1 MEPIYLYDTT
11 LRDGTQGENITFS
24 ADEKVKIAL
33 RLDDIGIHYIEGGWP
48 GSNPKDMQFF
58 DLAKRVS
65 FKNARLVA
73 FGSTR
78 KPGTTPEQDPN
89 LQALLASGTPT
100 VTIFGKSWD
109 MHVEEIMANSLEENL
124 AMINHSVGYLKSNGR
139 ETIYDA
145 EHFFDG
151 YKHNPDYAVQTL
163 FAALDGGADFI
174 VLCDTNG
181 GTLPFEIDS
190 IFKEV
195 QQLLVDRDDAG
206 SNDITVKLGI
216 HTHNDCGLA
225 VANTITAVH
234 AGAVM
239 VQGTING
246 YGERCGNADL
256 TSVVPV
262 LDLKMNKPC
271 ISGDNLK
278 KLKPLSRYISET
290 ANQVPV
296 NNRPFVGKSAFAH
309 KGGIHVSAIMKAP
322 KAYEHMDPALVGN
335 QRRVLVSDMSGKS
348 NVVYKARELGIELDT
363 NGYDSSKIVSEIKQL
378 EQQGY
383 QFDVADGSFKI
394 LMEKFTD
401 QFEPLFTLES
411 FRVTI
416 EKDKDQPCSSQAT
429 MKISVGGKEEIT
441 AAEGYG
447 PVSALDNALRKAL
460 DRFFPDLDTMRLVDF
475 KVRVIDGNRATAAKV
490 RVFIESRDQD
500 KIWSTIGVSE
510 IRIRSGV
517 PSGYQ
522 KTSSKPAGRH
532 WPTAFNSNW
541 QVKIKFAAAMS
552 RHRKNC
558 RFLISNQIRI
568 IVSKESTID

>member
-1 MEPIYLYDTT
+1 MEPFYLYDTT

-65 FKNARLVA
+65 LKNARLVA

-89 LQALLASGTPT
+89 LQALLDSETPT

-124 AMINHSVGYLKSNGR
+124 AMINDSVGYLKSNGR
-139 ETIYDA
+139 ESIYDA

-151 YKHNPDYAVQTL
+151 YKHNPDYAVKTL

-195 QQLLVDRDDAG
+195 QQLLVDRNDAE
-206 SNDITVKLGI
+206 SSDITVKLGI

-225 VANTITAVH
+225 VANTLTAVQ

-256 TSVVPV
+256 TSVIPV
-262 LDLKMNKPC
+262 LDLKMQIPC

-335 QRRVLVSDMSGKS
+335 QRRVLISDMSGKS

-363 NGYDSSKIVSEIKQL
+363 NGHDSSKIVSEIKQL

-429 MKISVGGKEEIT
+429 MKISVGGKQEIT

-510 IRIRSGV
+510 DIIEAS
-517 PSGYQ
+517 
-522 KTSSKPAGRH
+522 
-532 WPTAFNSNW
+532 W
-541 QVKIKFAAAMS
+541 QALADSFQFKLASENKI
-552 RHRKNC
+552 RHRKAPAQEELPI
-558 RFLISNQIRI
+558 F
-568 IVSKESTID
+568 SK

>member
-1 MEPIYLYDTT
+1 MEHIYLYDTT

-78 KPGTTPEQDPN
+78 KPGIAPEQDPN

-124 AMINHSVGYLKSNGR
+124 SMIKDSVGYLKSNGR

-151 YKHNPDYAVQTL
+151 YKHNPAYALKTL

-195 QQLLVDRDDAG
+195 QQLMADRGDAASSG
-206 SNDITVKLGI
+206 VNIKLGI

-225 VANTITAVH
+225 VANSITAVH
-234 AGAVM
+234 GGAVM

-256 TSVVPV
+256 TSVIPV

-363 NGYDSSKIVSEIKQL
+363 NGYDSSKIVSEIKEL

-510 IRIRSGV
+510 DIIEASWHALAD
-517 PSGYQ
+517 SFQ
-522 KTSSKPAGRH
+522 FKLASE
-532 WPTAFNSNW
+532 
-541 QVKIKFAAAMS
+541 
-552 RHRKNC
+552 
-558 RFLISNQIRI
+558 NQIRH
-568 IVSKESTID
+568 SKAPAQEELPIFGK